1 MGNLKKHLICQQT
14 KLSVKKSKLYY
25 LQMPTITT
33 EGVVIRR
40 SNFGEA
46 DRILTVLTP
55 FRGKM
60 KVVAKGVRRITSRR
74 AGNVELLNNVKL
86 HIFVGIGMPI
96 LTEAESLNTYPKIKS
111 DLILSSYGSYIAE
124 LVERLTGENQ
134 PSPEVYKL
142 VVDILNLL
150 ESNPRQ
156 IFIRAFEV
164 KLLNYLGFWSLNN
177 IQADTKSKNLL
188 SQLQHRG
195 WHDIDFLKSNNQQ
208 AMDIERILRYY
219 IERILESPVK
229 SVQVI
234 NQFKR
239 NLL

>member
-1 MGNLKKHLICQQT
+1 
-14 KLSVKKSKLYY
+14 
-25 LQMPTITT
+25 MPTITT
-33 EGVVIRR
+33 EGIVIRR

-86 HIFVGIGMPI
+86 HIFVRIGMPI
-96 LTEAESLNTYPKIKS
+96 LTEAESLNTYSKIKS

-124 LVERLTGENQ
+124 LVERLTAENQ
-134 PSPEVYKL
+134 PAPEVYKL

-177 IQADTKSKNLL
+177 IQADTKSKDLL
-188 SQLQHRG
+188 SQLQRLG

-229 SVQVI
+229 SIQVI
-234 NQFKR
+234 NQLKKD
-239 NLL
+239 LI

>member
-1 MGNLKKHLICQQT
+1 
-14 KLSVKKSKLYY
+14 
-25 LQMPTITT
+25 MPTIAT
-33 EGVVIRR
+33 EGIVIRR

-46 DRILTVLTP
+46 DRMLTVLTP
-55 FRGKM
+55 FKGKM

-86 HIFVGIGMPI
+86 HIFMGIGMPI

-124 LVERLTGENQ
+124 LVERLTAENQ
-134 PSPEVYKL
+134 PAPEVYKL

-164 KLLNYLGFWSLNN
+164 KLLDYLGFWSLNN
-177 IQADTKSKNLL
+177 IQADTQSKNFL

-195 WHDIDFLKSNNQQ
+195 WHDIDFLKINNQQ

-219 IERILESPVK
+219 IERILESPIK

-234 NQFKR
+234 NQLKR
-239 NLL
+239 DLL

>member
-1 MGNLKKHLICQQT
+1 
-14 KLSVKKSKLYY
+14 
-25 LQMPTITT
+25 MPTITT
-33 EGVVIRR
+33 EGIVIRR

-60 KVVAKGVRRITSRR
+60 RVVAKGVRRITSRR

-96 LTEAESLNTYPKIKS
+96 LTEAESLNTYSKTKS

-124 LVERLTGENQ
+124 LVERLTVENQ
-134 PSPEVYKL
+134 PAPEVYKL

-177 IQADTKSKNLL
+177 IQADTQSKNLL

-195 WHDIDFLKSNNQQ
+195 WHDIDSLKTNNQQ

-234 NQFKR
+234 NQFKKD
-239 NLL
+239 LL

>member
-1 MGNLKKHLICQQT
+1 
-14 KLSVKKSKLYY
+14 
-25 LQMPTITT
+25 MPTITT
-33 EGVVIRR
+33 EGIVIRR

-55 FRGKM
+55 FKGKM

-96 LTEAESLNTYPKIKS
+96 LTEAESLNTYPMIKS

-124 LVERLTGENQ
+124 LVERLIAENQ
-134 PSPEVYKL
+134 PAPEVYKL

-195 WHDIDFLKSNNQQ
+195 WHDIDFLKINNQQ

-219 IERILESPVK
+219 IESILESPVK

-234 NQFKR
+234 NQFKKD
-239 NLL
+239 L